1 MQSHILITKN
11 LEKKLLNEEYYNKIY
26 IRSKLLNHK
35 KISLSD
41 NSYSFSVFDNT
52 TLNLDALDTSPFLGS
67 SLNSGNYTYT
77 NVSNLALKFKKNNCS
92 FIGSNSTFLASFYN
106 SLYNINSSQNK
117 YKNLFI
123 LNPVKGGFN
132 CYTLGLFGFLP
143 RSHAN
148 KLFYELVLNI
158 LREYNF
164 SSCLTFFSFFRTNIL
179 RSNLFVFRF
188 SLALGNVSLYPCYK
202 RNNFSILKTSV
213 SKKKCFNNSLNLVFL
228 SQFAKNDIK

>member
-77 NVSNLALKFKKNNCS
+77 NR
-92 FIGSNSTFLASFYN
+92 
-106 SLYNINSSQNK
+106 
-117 YKNLFI
+117 I
-123 LNPVKGGFN
+123 LHF
-132 CYTLGLFGFLP
+132 
-143 RSHAN
+143 
-148 KLFYELVLNI
+148 
-158 LREYNF
+158 
-164 SSCLTFFSFFRTNIL
+164 
-179 RSNLFVFRF
+179 
-188 SLALGNVSLYPCYK
+188 
-202 RNNFSILKTSV
+202 
-213 SKKKCFNNSLNLVFL
+213 
-228 SQFAKNDIK
+228 

>member
-1 MQSHILITKN
+1 
-11 LEKKLLNEEYYNKIY
+11 
-26 IRSKLLNHK
+26 
-35 KISLSD
+35 
-41 NSYSFSVFDNT
+41 
-52 TLNLDALDTSPFLGS
+52 
-67 SLNSGNYTYT
+67 
-77 NVSNLALKFKKNNCS
+77 
-92 FIGSNSTFLASFYN
+92 
-106 SLYNINSSQNK
+106 
-117 YKNLFI
+117 
-123 LNPVKGGFN
+123 
-132 CYTLGLFGFLP
+132 
-143 RSHAN
+143 
-148 KLFYELVLNI
+148 LNI